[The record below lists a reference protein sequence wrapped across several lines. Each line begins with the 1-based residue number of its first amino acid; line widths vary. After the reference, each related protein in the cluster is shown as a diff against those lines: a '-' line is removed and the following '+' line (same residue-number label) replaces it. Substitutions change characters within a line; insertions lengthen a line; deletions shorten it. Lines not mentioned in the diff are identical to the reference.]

1 MMMRQRFR
9 VGLLTTCLLALA
21 ASGVCADSP
30 ITSTT
35 FSDAYL
41 DYPAVRAA
49 RASGVMTAQLVE
61 YLKSSAPLDV
71 KAAVINAL
79 SWRYEGKQNADIYCR
94 MRYRQGPDELQLD
107 RLGGDEL
114 LVLGY
119 LLVMDDYF
127 KPERALPPL
136 ELAVRKLPESFTAAM
151 ILALVRCQVGFG
163 GDWADMWPR
172 IQRVLDEESLNGD
185 MRLGAVRIITDYMRL
200 YEGD

>member
-1 MMMRQRFR
+1 MRHRR
-9 VGLLTTCLLALA
+9 AVTVLATCLLALA
-21 ASGVCADSP
+21 ASLAGADSP
-30 ITSTT
+30 ITSTP

-41 DYPAVRAA
+41 DYPAVRVAKV
-49 RASGVMTAQLVE
+49 SGVMTPQLAD

-71 KAAVINAL
+71 KAAVINGL
-79 SWRYEGKQNADIYCR
+79 SWQYEGKHNADIYCD
-94 MRYRQGPDELQLD
+94 MRYRRAPEALQLD
-107 RLGGDEL
+107 RLTGDEL

-127 KPERALPPL
+127 KPARALPAL

-151 ILALVRCQVGFG
+151 LLALVQCQAGLS
-163 GDWADMWPR
+163 GDWALMWPR
-172 IQRVLDEESLNGD
+172 IQSVLDNETLNGD

>member
-1 MMMRQRFR
+1 MMRHRIA
-9 VGLLTTCLLALA
+9 VTVVAACLLGLA
-21 ASGVCADSP
+21 ASVVCADSP
-30 ITSTT
+30 VTNTT
-35 FSDAYL
+35 FSEAYL

-49 RASGVMTAQLVE
+49 KASGVMTTQLAE

-79 SWRYEGKQNADIYCR
+79 SWRYEGKSNADIYCR
-94 MRYRQGPDELQLD
+94 MRYRQAPEALQLE
-107 RLGGDEL
+107 RLDGDEL

-127 KPERALPPL
+127 TPERALPPL

-151 ILALVRCQVGFG
+151 ILAIVQCQAGFG
-163 GDWADMWPR
+163 SDWAEMWPR
-172 IQRVLDEESLNGD
+172 IERVLDDEGLNGD

-200 YEGD
+200 YESE